1 MQSQS
6 TELSGQACPEGDLTV
21 WNQGLV
27 GDFAAFDRLL
37 RAQVYARRRFQGLNC
52 SSAQLCAE
60 LLSKGGRRR
69 GFVGLMVAR
78 ASLVSFPAPIR
89 PKTGESATN
98 ITPNEMKRFAVMVI
112 SH

>member
-6 TELSGQACPEGDLTV
+6 TELSGQTRPEGDLTV

-27 GDFAAFDRLL
+27 CRSCGLRPLV
-37 RAQVYARRRFQGLNC
+37 RAQVYARRRFQGLTC
-52 SSAQLCAE
+52 SSTQLCAE

-69 GFVGLMVAR
+69 GFVGLMMAR

-89 PKTGESATN
+89 PKTGESAT
-98 ITPNEMKRFAVMVI
+98 IFRQTK
-112 SH
+112 